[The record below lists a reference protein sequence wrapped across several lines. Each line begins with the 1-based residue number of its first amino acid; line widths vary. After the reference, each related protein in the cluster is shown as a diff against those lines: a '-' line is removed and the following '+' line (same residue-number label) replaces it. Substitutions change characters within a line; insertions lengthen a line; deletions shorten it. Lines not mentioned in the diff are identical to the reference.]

1 MGQVY
6 QENIWTDKAR
16 FVSFRKV
23 AHDLGL
29 LEDPASGLQLISFHS
44 VSKVQSLS
52 LSLYCDREGLT
63 DCWCWCC
70 VRGFWASAACAAA
83 TSSC

>member
-52 LSLYCDREGLT
+52 LPLL
-63 DCWCWCC
+63 
-70 VRGFWASAACAAA
+70 
-83 TSSC
+83 